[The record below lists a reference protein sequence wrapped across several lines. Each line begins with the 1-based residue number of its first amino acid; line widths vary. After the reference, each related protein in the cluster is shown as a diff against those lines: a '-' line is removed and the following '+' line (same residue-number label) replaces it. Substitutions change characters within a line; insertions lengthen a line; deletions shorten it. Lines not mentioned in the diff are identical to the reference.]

1 MSPISPAEVP
11 TKQSARI
18 PPPTLRWVLP
28 VSANEVARCQTGRG
42 HNKRNAPSKAPL
54 IALFTV
60 RPNNTTNR
68 PEAHARH
75 LTSHHGDSTKLI
87 SIVCHTTTPDL
98 DIEAQPAR
106 TKEGHF
112 KLLYDQA
119 GVIPEVLN
127 HTYPGEGTAESPY
140 LVDFLPE
147 DVRNPMTFSQTKKW
161 SITVV
166 NAVATLAVAFA
177 SSAYSGG
184 VRAVIIDFGV
194 SQIVAILG
202 VSLFVLGFAIGPLLW
217 APLSEI
223 FGRQRLFIVTFFAL
237 TAFNAGAAGSQ
248 NIETLIIL
256 RFFAGAFG
264 SSPLTNA
271 GGVIADMF
279 SASERG
285 MASALFASAPF
296 LGPVLGPIAG
306 GFLGHASGWRWVEGM
321 MAIFTGLILIISL
334 FICPETY
341 APYLLRQRALELS
354 RQTGK
359 HYVSK
364 HDLRKVPQLTA
375 LMRPRVLL
383 FCEPIVTLT
392 SIYMAIIYGTLYML
406 FAAFPIVYQVHRG
419 WTPGIGGLAFIGVAV
434 GMIFA
439 VSYSLYDNK
448 RYAAAVEAAG
458 GAAQPEA
465 RLPPAI
471 IGSILL
477 PVGLFWFAWTNGP
490 EIHWIVSIIASGF
503 FGAGLV
509 LVFLSLLN
517 YLIDSYVVFAASAL
531 AANSV
536 IRSLF
541 GAAFPLFTSNMYDD
555 LGIHWASTIP
565 AFLALACVPFP
576 YLFWR
581 YGKTIRLK
589 CKYAAEAAAVLEQMR
604 AGAVKPPA
612 LRESDQMMEDGI
624 EAGREEEEEKVRRA
638 SRATQGGVLSDDE
651 RTMAGDAPE
660 EPVGTK
666 EQ

>member
-1 MSPISPAEVP
+1 MASTPHSSSSSITA
-11 TKQSARI
+11 TQ
-18 PPPTLRWVLP
+18 
-28 VSANEVARCQTGRG
+28 
-42 HNKRNAPSKAPL
+42 
-54 IALFTV
+54 
-60 RPNNTTNR
+60 
-68 PEAHARH
+68 PE
-75 LTSHHGDSTKLI
+75 
-87 SIVCHTTTPDL
+87 L
-98 DIEAQPAR
+98 DVEAQPTR

-119 GVIPEVLN
+119 GVTPEVLN
-127 HTYPGEGTAESPY
+127 HQYPGHGTPESPY

-147 DVRNPMTFSQTKKW
+147 DARNPMTFSQTKKW
-161 SITVV
+161 STTLV
-166 NAVATLAVAFA
+166 NAMATLAVAFA

-184 VRAVIIDFGV
+184 VRDIITAFGV
-194 SQIVAILG
+194 SQTVAILG

-237 TAFNAGAAGSQ
+237 TVFNAGAAGSQ

-256 RFFAGAFG
+256 RFFGGAFG

-285 MASALFASAPF
+285 MASALFAAAPF
-296 LGPVLGPIAG
+296 LGPTIGPIAG

-321 MAIFTGLILIISL
+321 MAIFTGVILIISL

-341 APYLLRQRALELS
+341 APYLLRQRAAELS

-359 HYVSK
+359 TYLSK
-364 HDLRKVPQLTA
+364 YDLRKVKQSTT
-375 LMRPRVLL
+375 LMRPWVLL

-419 WTPGIGGLAFIGVAV
+419 WTPGVGGLAFIGVAV

-439 VSYSLYDNK
+439 VSYCLYDNK
-448 RYAAAVEAAG
+448 RYAAAVKAAG

-490 EIHWIVSIIASGF
+490 EVHWIVSIVASGF

-536 IRSLF
+536 LRSLF
-541 GAAFPLFTSNMYDD
+541 GAAFPLFTTQMYDN
-555 LGIHWASTIP
+555 LGIHWASSIP

-604 AGAVKPPA
+604 AGAAKPAIP
-612 LRESDQMMEDGI
+612 ESDEAIEEEI
-624 EAGREEEEEKVRRA
+624 EAERQEEKERRA
-638 SRATQGGVLSDDE
+638 SRGGVLSDDE
-651 RTMAGDAPE
+651 RTEAGDVTE
-660 EPVGTK
+660 ERIGSK
-666 EQ
+666 EK